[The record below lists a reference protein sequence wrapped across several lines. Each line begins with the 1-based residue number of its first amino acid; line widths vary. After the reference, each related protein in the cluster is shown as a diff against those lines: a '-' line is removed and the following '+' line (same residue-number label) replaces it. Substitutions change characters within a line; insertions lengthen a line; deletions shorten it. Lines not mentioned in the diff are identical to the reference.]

1 MRNLMHLQDEFADAL
16 LSATSPV
23 PPCITGAAMRRAGR
37 RFAVYRNNVAVG
49 LIEALGS
56 RFPVVKRLVGE
67 EFFSALAHAY
77 VLREPPFSPLLI
89 KYGGT
94 FPRFIEGFEAAKP
107 LPYLADV
114 ARLEFARGRAY
125 HAADIDPLPAAAFA
139 ELRDEDVGAT
149 RVTLHPSV
157 AIVASAYPVLSI
169 WEANQADAISAVQ
182 ARGPE
187 AALVARPSLEVE
199 TLRLG
204 AGVDTFLLALQS
216 GACIGEA
223 AAAAA
228 AAAPRFDAAEGLTTL
243 ISRNL
248 AVALTT

>member
-1 MRNLMHLQDEFADAL
+1 MHLQDEFADAL

-23 PPCITGAAMRRAGR
+23 PSCITGAAVRRADR
-37 RFAVYRNNVAVG
+37 RFGVYRNHVAIS
-49 LIEALGS
+49 LIAALGA
-56 RFPVVKRLVGE
+56 RFPVVKRLVGG

-89 KYGGT
+89 KYGET

-125 HAADIDPLPAAAFA
+125 HAADIDPLPAEAFA
-139 ELRDEDVGAT
+139 KLRDEDVGAT

-157 AIVASAYPVLSI
+157 AILASAYPVLSI
-169 WEANQADAISAVQ
+169 WEANQEDAVSAVQ
-182 ARGPE
+182 ACGPE
-187 AALVARPSLEVE
+187 AALVARPFLEVE

-216 GACIGEA
+216 GAGIGEA
-223 AAAAA
+223 AAAAG

-243 ISRNL
+243 IARNL
-248 AVALTT
+248 AVGLSD